1 MMETKNYTECVS
13 GQSRYVDLT
22 YGISSAEVSS
32 LPDDKFVFR
41 YPIGQKSLLGDAA
54 KRGFDIVASLVAIA
68 VFLFP
73 CLLIA
78 LLIFWED
85 KGNPIFR
92 QTRIGKGGYDFTLLK
107 FRSMRIDAEY
117 DGKPKLCSEDD
128 SRLTRIGAF
137 LRRHHLD
144 ELPQLWNVLTGDM
157 SFVGYRPERQYFID
171 MICENDIRYVNLF
184 AIRPGLFS
192 EATLYN
198 GYTDTMEKMLT
209 RLRMDLDYL
218 ERRSLWLD
226 IKIIYKTAISII
238 TGKEF

>member
-1 MMETKNYTECVS
+1 METRNYTERTS
-13 GQSRYVDLT
+13 RRMRYVDIALQLFPSDTGQSTQETFPST
-22 YGISSAEVSS
+22 YPSQRTHS
-32 LPDDKFVFR
+32 LN
-41 YPIGQKSLLGDAA
+41 DAV
-54 KRGFDIVASLVAIA
+54 KRGFDVVASLVAIA
-68 VFLFP
+68 VFLLP
-73 CLLIA
+73 CLLVA
-78 LLIFWED
+78 LFIYLED
-85 KGNPIFR
+85 RGNPIFH
-92 QTRIGKGGYDFTLLK
+92 QTRIGKNGEEFTLLK
-107 FRSMRIDAEY
+107 FRSMRIDAED

-144 ELPQLWNVLTGDM
+144 ELPQLLNVLVGDM

-171 MICENDIRYVNLF
+171 LILEQDFRYISLF

-198 GYTDTMEKMLT
+198 GYTDTMEKMLI
-209 RLRMDLDYL
+209 RLHMDLEYL

-226 IKIIYKTAISII
+226 IKIIYKTAMSII

>member
-1 MMETKNYTECVS
+1 METRDYTDRAIKQMQYVDIALQHFPS
-13 GQSRYVDLT
+13 DTGQSTQETFPFT
-22 YGISSAEVSS
+22 YPSQRTHLLSDAVKRAF
-32 LPDDKFVFR
+32 DVF
-41 YPIGQKSLLGDAA
+41 
-54 KRGFDIVASLVAIA
+54 ASLVAIV
-68 VFLFP
+68 VFLLP
-73 CLLIA
+73 CLLVA
-78 LLIFWED
+78 LLIYLED
-85 KGNPIFR
+85 RGTPIFK
-92 QTRIGKGGYDFTLLK
+92 QTRIGKNGVEFTLLK
-107 FRSMRIDAEY
+107 FRSMRIDAEE

-144 ELPQLWNVLTGDM
+144 ELPQLWNVLVGDM

-171 MICENDIRYVNLF
+171 LIFEQDFRYISLF

-226 IKIIYKTAISII
+226 ITIIYKTAMSII
-238 TGKEF
+238 SGKEF